1 MQNNKPSEEER
12 QSPTEPRPLF
22 GLEIEEWTP
31 PNGATGHLRSF
42 AIANDGLEYAI
53 KSLEDGQASNLNVHS
68 PELVPSAEWFCSK
81 LAEACGLPSPPC
93 RILLEPV
100 SNQYVFGSRIDL
112 AAYREA
118 LEMPQWHR
126 LLTESNVQ
134 MRKQLWSIY
143 AFDQFIFN
151 VDRHINNY
159 LYVKN
164 RQQAVAVQAF
174 DFSMAGLT
182 MGWPNRT
189 RTLLL
194 PGDSKTVLVWSII
207 KQVIGSDPA
216 YHKSAESL
224 LSKLSS
230 MDISII
236 QGILNAMPETWLPVL
251 HREALLAWWD
261 SEEKQDRI
269 DIVDKEVKS

>member
-1 MQNNKPSEEER
+1 MLNNSPSEDSR
-12 QSPTEPRPLF
+12 QSPTEPQPLF

-31 PNGATGHLRSF
+31 PNGSTGHLRSF

-53 KSLEDGQASNLNVHS
+53 KSLEDGQASSLNVYS
-68 PELVPSAEWFCSK
+68 PELVPAAEWFCSK

-112 AAYREA
+112 AAYRGA
-118 LEMPQWHR
+118 LEIPRWR
-126 LLTESNVQ
+126 NLLVNSNVQ

-143 AFDQFIFN
+143 AFDQFIYN

-159 LYVKN
+159 LYVTN
-164 RQQAVAVQAF
+164 RQQSVAIQAF
-174 DFSMAGLT
+174 DFSMSGLA

-189 RTLLL
+189 GVLLL
-194 PGDSKTVLVWSII
+194 PDDSKTTLVWSII
-207 KQVIGSDPA
+207 KTVIGSDSE
-216 YHKSAESL
+216 YHKSAENL

-236 QGILNAMPETWLPVL
+236 QGILNAMPDTWLPVL
-251 HREALLAWWD
+251 RRDALLTWWD

-269 DIVDKEVKS
+269 DIIDKEVKS

>member
-1 MQNNKPSEEER
+1 MLNNNPSEDGR
-12 QSPTEPRPLF
+12 QSPTEPQPLF

-31 PNGATGHLRSF
+31 PNGSTGHLRSF

-53 KSLEDGQASNLNVHS
+53 KSLEDGQASSLNVYS
-68 PELVPSAEWFCSK
+68 PELVPAAEWFCSK

-112 AAYREA
+112 AAYRGA
-118 LEMPQWHR
+118 LEIPQWR
-126 LLTESNVQ
+126 NLLVNSNVQ

-143 AFDQFIFN
+143 AFDQFIYN

-159 LYVKN
+159 LYVTN
-164 RQQAVAVQAF
+164 RQQSVAIQAF
-174 DFSMAGLT
+174 DFSMSGLA

-189 RTLLL
+189 GVLLL
-194 PGDSKTVLVWSII
+194 PEDSKTTLVWSII
-207 KQVIGSDPA
+207 KAVIGSDPE
-216 YHKSAESL
+216 YHKSAENL

-236 QGILNAMPETWLPVL
+236 QGILNAMPDTWLPVL
-251 HREALLAWWD
+251 RRDALLTWWD

-269 DIVDKEVKS
+269 DIIDKEVKS

>member
-1 MQNNKPSEEER
+1 MNNNPSEDGR
-12 QSPTEPRPLF
+12 QSPTEPQPLF

-31 PNGATGHLRSF
+31 PNGSTGHLRSF

-53 KSLEDGQASNLNVHS
+53 KSLEDGQASSLNVYS
-68 PELVPSAEWFCSK
+68 PELVPAAEWFCSK

-112 AAYREA
+112 AAYRGA
-118 LEMPQWHR
+118 LEIPQWR
-126 LLTESNVQ
+126 NLLVNSNVQ

-143 AFDQFIFN
+143 AFDQFIYN

-159 LYVKN
+159 LYVTN
-164 RQQAVAVQAF
+164 RQQSVAIQAF
-174 DFSMAGLT
+174 DFSMSGLA

-189 RTLLL
+189 GVLLL
-194 PGDSKTVLVWSII
+194 PEDSKTTLVWSII
-207 KQVIGSDPA
+207 KAVIGSDPE
-216 YHKSAESL
+216 YHKSAENL

-236 QGILNAMPETWLPVL
+236 QGILNAMPDTWLPVL
-251 HREALLAWWD
+251 RRDALLTWWD

-269 DIVDKEVKS
+269 DIIDKEVKS